1 MGNTYSANLVTES
14 LKKGALTILQNK
26 FSPLRAIARTWEP
39 DPVKPR
45 ATCEIKFV
53 KSGATTQKNATN
65 FETSGDSVIDA
76 IPVTIDQYSQ
86 SFQISNA
93 DLQGGLALDDLVKA
107 NVKTFCSTIMGVVLA
122 PVTVAKFTAHPAYV
136 SSAAAFGFGDMA
148 QLRATIKK
156 ADEKNLILD
165 GEYFGAVTNQPGY
178 FQPAGTTPG
187 DGWKPFGWDFIG
199 ENTDWAGAGA
209 GVRGLALSPQALGV
223 VCGLPAQ
230 APNSGNVL
238 QREVIDLPE
247 LGIKVAAHTWF
258 SLNTRSL
265 WCSLDLMLGA
275 HESDITAAVLIKDS

>member
-1 MGNTYSANLVTES
+1 MSNNYNSSLVTES
-14 LKKGALTILQNK
+14 LKKGAITILQNK
-26 FSPLRAIARTWEP
+26 FSPLRAIARSWEP
-39 DPVKPR
+39 DVLRPR

-53 KSGATTQKNATN
+53 RSGATTLKNASD
-65 FETSGDSVIDA
+65 FEQGNCVIDA
-76 IPVTIDQYSQ
+76 IPVTVDQYTQ
-86 SFQISNA
+86 AFQISNS

-107 NVKTFCSTIMGVVLA
+107 NTKAFCSTIMGVVLA
-122 PVTVAKFTAHPAYV
+122 PATVAKFTAHPAYV
-136 SSAAAFGFGDMA
+136 SSPAAFGFGDMA
-148 QLRATIKK
+148 LLRAQIKK
-156 ADEKNLILD
+156 GDEKNLILD

-187 DGWKPFGWDFIG
+187 DGWKPFGWDFLG
-199 ENTDWAGAGA
+199 ELTDWSGAGA

-275 HESDITAAVLIKDS
+275 HEGDITAAVLIKDS